1 VKKIVKEML
10 ERFPNGEPPF
20 QVDVEA
26 ALEHFIGKENIYYT
40 ELPLAVGGFL
50 IFIKETPHVVIN
62 KLHGYNRRHWSEAHE
77 LAEYLLHK
85 DKLHSSLYFHLRDS
99 NTAEER
105 KVNKL
110 AGEMLMPAPVIA
122 RAVSTF
128 KKLGV
133 SDMKEAFIEE
143 LCKQFGVS
151 KEALLIRL
159 EELRITL

>member
-1 VKKIVKEML
+1 MKKIVKEML

-20 QVDVEA
+20 QVDVKA

-50 IFIKETPHVVIN
+50 IFIDDAPNVVIN
-62 KLHGYNRRHWSEAHE
+62 KLHGKNRRRWSEAHE
-77 LAEYLLHK
+77 LAEYLLHR

-99 NTAEER
+99 DAKKEH

-110 AGEMLMPAPVIA
+110 AGEMLMPAPIIV
-122 RAVSTF
+122 RAVSEF
-128 KKLGV
+128 KKLGI
-133 SDMKEAFIEE
+133 SEAREAFLED
-143 LCKQFGVS
+143 LCKRFGVS

-159 EELRITL
+159 KELHIVL